1 MKPWTRVS
9 FQRGGVVLTA
19 VALVCVLPS
28 LTGCTKGGGSASA
41 PRASSKAAVGPVNHG
56 STDHGD
62 SDEGVGKSK
71 KTALVAAIVPVA
83 ARAEPAPTVAA
94 GAMTKIPLVKGLT
107 VIGAASERQGDY
119 EASTAVDSIEPD
131 GSLHLSTSAD
141 VPDSSGGPPRAVN
154 VTRSVTASDLRTGR
168 TYKYM
173 YYTDGQEE
181 YPGTTAMGTSAAV
194 LQDLRSRGEAS
205 ITLDGDAGGIAG
217 MMSSVLGMMQGSD
230 DKGAAKGYLTA
241 SGNLKLAEPK
251 PMPFRVIVNDAPVS
265 LPAWHVKGRFG
276 EGDAAVDVEWYI
288 LDDPDNPLSL
298 RFAFGKEQFEI
309 VRIEFPVENEA
320 KALEAVLAENKR
332 AVLYGIYFDFSSAT
346 IKPQSEA
353 VLRTIVDVMKKDPE
367 WVLVVEGH
375 TDNIGGD
382 VHNQDLS
389 SRRAASVK
397 AALVERGVSA
407 DRLNTAGY
415 GASVPRETNTTLAGR
430 ARNRRVELTRQ

>member
-1 MKPWTRVS
+1 
-9 FQRGGVVLTA
+9 
-19 VALVCVLPS
+19 
-28 LTGCTKGGGSASA
+28 
-41 PRASSKAAVGPVNHG
+41 
-56 STDHGD
+56 
-62 SDEGVGKSK
+62 
-71 KTALVAAIVPVA
+71 
-83 ARAEPAPTVAA
+83 
-94 GAMTKIPLVKGLT
+94 VKGLT

-131 GSLHLSTSAD
+131 GRLHLSTSAD
-141 VPDSSGGPPRAVN
+141 VPDSSGGPPQAVN
-154 VTRSVTASDLRTGR
+154 VTRSVTASDLRNGR

-173 YYTDGQEE
+173 YYTGGEEE

-217 MMSSVLGMMQGSD
+217 MMSSLLRMMPGSE
-230 DKGAAKGYLTA
+230 DKGAARGYLTA

-251 PMPFRVIVNDAPVS
+251 PLPFRLIVNDVPVS

-276 EGDAAVDVEWYI
+276 ERDEAVDVDWYI

-298 RFAFGKEQFEI
+298 RFAFGKEQLEI

-320 KALEAVLAENKR
+320 KALEAVLTENKR
-332 AVLYGIYFDFSSAT
+332 AVLYGIYFDFNSAT

-382 VHNQDLS
+382 VRNQDLS

-415 GASVPRETNTTLAGR
+415 GASVPRETNATLAGR